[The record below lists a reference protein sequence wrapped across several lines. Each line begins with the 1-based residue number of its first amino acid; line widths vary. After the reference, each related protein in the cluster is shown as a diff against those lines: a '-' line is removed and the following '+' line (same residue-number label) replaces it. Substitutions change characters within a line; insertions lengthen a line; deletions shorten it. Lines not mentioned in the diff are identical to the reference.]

1 MCCSCAA
8 KVLPMCCSCAANVF
22 LMSCY
27 QCRRQGGLKGR
38 GQTHVLMLS
47 NLSGLLN
54 GQRITQ
60 FPTWCG
66 RGQKHARGQIF
77 RRAALVVARCGTPRT
92 EMGHFRWAGLPRRGT
107 TCRCVCVCARARASM
122 RACSSLSANYS
133 SHVHTRTHMHI
144 CTHTHT
150 HTHICAHT
158 SRAHVRVRART
169 HTHTRTALAGEHDL
183 MDTQGRSASATPQI
197 LHSVPVGRGHES
209 GSHRHKVFRDLDR
222 HNAVQ

>member
-150 HTHICAHT
+150 HTHLRTHLSRTRARA
-158 SRAHVRVRART
+158 RAHT
-169 HTHTRTALAGEHDL
+169 HTHTHSSRWRTRPHGHPRQVCVCHSSNTPLCTRRPRTRKRL
-183 MDTQGRSASATPQI
+183 PQTQSIS
-197 LHSVPVGRGHES
+197 
-209 GSHRHKVFRDLDR
+209 
-222 HNAVQ
+222 